1 MRTLSAGLVVM
12 VGLSLGVTLAQQP
25 NPATQPGAAG
35 QKQGTQ
41 AGVTGGQQLP
51 NQPGQAQSSQPGQQ
65 GNSQNQFGQGGQA
78 GRQAQGGSSDQEI
91 AACLYG
97 EASNEIEIAKLAESK

>member
-35 QKQGTQ
+35 QKQGAQ
-41 AGVTGGQQLP
+41 AGVTGGQLLP
-51 NQPGQAQSSQPGQQ
+51 NQPGQAQPTQPGRSGQPGQQ
-65 GNSQNQFGQGGQA
+65 AISQNQFGQGGQA

-91 AACLYG
+91 AACVYG
-97 EASNEIEIAKLAESK
+97 EASNEI